1 MHQAILSPLGRL
13 AIVATIAASFAASVA
28 APVAVYTVTLAAFGL
43 PHVLAELRFVDLR
56 FSGRLARIG
65 PALLVLLA
73 GALLARIAGWAGLLA
88 PPVAAGAEL
97 LCGAGLVFACL
108 GLLRRR
114 RVAVVAIGLALAA
127 GAVLAPAVTLLAFAV
142 AHNGTPLALV
152 LDVTPANERRRRLA
166 LWAVPFLV
174 GPALI
179 VTGLPADL
187 ADRLGLWLPDLSPL
201 GAGGFEN
208 HLGVYVAPALAGGSR
223 AVDLFAAAV
232 FAQTMHYGAVIHLLP
247 RLVPANA
254 RGRIPW
260 PRPAVF
266 AAVLAACGL
275 VLLVLFRLDFPD
287 ARRLYGL
294 AALIHAWLEIPV
306 MMLML
311 GAVSAEGVDEE
322 AEAGGCAVGERRE
335 GETA

>member
-1 MHQAILSPLGRL
+1 MRAETLSPLGRL

-65 PALLVLLA
+65 PALAVLLA
-73 GALLARIAGWAGLLA
+73 GALAARIAGWAGFLA

-97 LCGAGLVFACL
+97 LCGAGLVFVCL

-114 RVAVVAIGLALAA
+114 RVAVAAIGLALAA
-127 GAVLAPAVTLLAFAV
+127 GAVLAPATTLLVFAV
-142 AHNGTPLALV
+142 AHNWTPLVLV
-152 LDVTPANERRRRLA
+152 LDVTPKAERARRLA
-166 LWAVPFLV
+166 LWAIPFVLV
-174 GPALI
+174 PALI

-201 GAGGFEN
+201 RAGGIEN
-208 HLGVYVAPALAGGSR
+208 HLGVYVAPALAGGSG

-247 RLVPANA
+247 RLLPAGA

-266 AAVLAACGL
+266 AAVLAVCGL
-275 VLLVLFRLDFPD
+275 VLLALFRLDFPD
-287 ARRLYGL
+287 TRRLYGL

-322 AEAGGCAVGERRE
+322 AEAGGGAVGERRQ